1 MSTKTILLTLCV
13 ALALLVG
20 CGRSKPPSSKTA
32 TAEAVEED
40 AVTAQPADAL
50 PPKSPATP
58 VAAPPLTAPPPAQ
71 PVSFGPLPQN
81 RGMDPV
87 ADAERQN
94 MTNVR
99 AKQADALARE
109 REQRAAQLQNQPE
122 SNDGQ

>member
-1 MSTKTILLTLCV
+1 
-13 ALALLVG
+13 
-20 CGRSKPPSSKTA
+20 
-32 TAEAVEED
+32 
-40 AVTAQPADAL
+40 
-50 PPKSPATP
+50 
-58 VAAPPLTAPPPAQ
+58 
-71 PVSFGPLPQN
+71 
-81 RGMDPV
+81 MDPV